1 MTSATPTRPAARICI
16 EVKPTTRNLGVRDS
30 SLLHSSAYSSLAPLS
45 FQDDPPFLSWR
56 WEAEPTFS
64 ATRNEVG
71 FRHGLNDL
79 LLLVD
84 TAVRA
89 QMAGYL

>member
-1 MTSATPTRPAARICI
+1 
-16 EVKPTTRNLGVRDS
+16 VRDS
-30 SLLHSSAYSSLAPLS
+30 PLLHSSPYSSLAPLS
-45 FQDDPPFLSWR
+45 FQDDPPFLSR
-56 WEAEPTFS
+56 SWEAEPTFS

-71 FRHGLNDL
+71 FGHGLNDL